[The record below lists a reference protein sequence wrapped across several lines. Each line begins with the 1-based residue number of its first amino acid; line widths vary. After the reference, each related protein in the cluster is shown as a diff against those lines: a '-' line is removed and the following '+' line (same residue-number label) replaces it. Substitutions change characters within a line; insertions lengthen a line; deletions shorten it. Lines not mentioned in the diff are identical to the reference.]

1 MSSTDKSYKRHKV
14 EAIPL
19 TFAFD
24 KKIHPDEYKNY
35 ISINQNRENKQIGVL
50 HNAISSLIQKQRP
63 RLQDE
68 FEKSNN
74 FRLSQDFGNQS
85 TLRSDTNKKRV
96 DTIYLPS
103 TSIYLTSKNSPS
115 RMESNQKLY
124 IPYDN
129 SAYTTPKNKSKDITL
144 GIMERRNND
153 LLMNQQSQQF
163 SSLGD
168 KISTNQSSPL
178 NKTTIMKNYS
188 LDHYQ
193 KPQLIGNYNVQKRS
207 KSSYVDQLEN
217 NNSLSKNQ
225 SSIEQDQL
233 ELCKKKCKINPE
245 DTFSQVIKKNKD
257 RNDILNYYLRDL
269 RKKSEQHD
277 YGKDYIQ
284 KKDSIK
290 KTQLFSKPAFQ
301 EIELEKM
308 IEYEN
313 EIDFRKQTQQTK
325 FNEFQ
330 DRFQNVKIEKKM
342 SNVLQSFYLAK
353 KNKETMN
360 KDSSI
365 NKSIQEM
372 QQNRSRLNSLENN
385 VSKKSV
391 NNSNYQCYF
400 NAQPHQAEQIKN
412 VAKESIKQLQEYF
425 KKFSNNLESRGVL
438 NDQINK
444 LRVESLYYARKN
456 KIQRSLEEKYGQITD
471 SIFSGEYQF
480 RPKKYNSK
488 KEFSQHLIDVITKPN
503 YQMGFNNN
511 SSNNN
516 INQHTQ
522 NETHSKNFLP
532 STSIKKS

>member
-1 MSSTDKSYKRHKV
+1 MSSTDKGYKRQKI

-74 FRLSQDFGNQS
+74 FRISQDFLNQS
-85 TLRSDTNKKRV
+85 TPKNDINKQRV

-115 RMESNQKLY
+115 RMDSYQKQY
-124 IPYDN
+124 IPQDY
-129 SAYTTPKNKSKDITL
+129 STYTTPKNKNTQIPL
-144 GIMERRNND
+144 GMLERRTND
-153 LLMNQQSQQF
+153 KLMNQQSLQF

-178 NKTTIMKNYS
+178 NKTAIMKNTS
-188 LDHYQ
+188 LERYQ
-193 KPQLIGNYNVQKRS
+193 KPSLIGNYNVQKRS

-217 NNSLSKNQ
+217 SNTLSKNQ

-290 KTQLFSKPAFQ
+290 KTQLFSKPAFRDG
-301 EIELEKM
+301 ELEKM

-313 EIDFRKQTQQTK
+313 EIDFKKQTQLTK
-325 FNEFQ
+325 INEFQ
-330 DRFQNVKIEKKM
+330 DKFQNVKVENKK
-342 SNVLQSFYLAK
+342 SDVLQSFYLAK
-353 KNKETMN
+353 KNKAMIN
-360 KDSSI
+360 RDNSI
-365 NKSIQEM
+365 NTTAQDM
-372 QQNRSRLNSLENN
+372 QQSRSRLNSLENN
-385 VSKKSV
+385 GSKKSG
-391 NNSNYQCYF
+391 NNSNYQSYF
-400 NAQPHQAEQIKN
+400 NTQPHGVEQIKN
-412 VAKESIKQLQEYF
+412 VAKESIKQLQAYF
-425 KKFSNNLESRGVL
+425 QKFSNNLDSRGVL

-456 KIQRSLEEKYGQITD
+456 KIQRNLEEKYGQITD
-471 SIFSGEYQF
+471 SIFNGDYLIK
-480 RPKKYNSK
+480 PKKYNSR

-503 YQMGFNNN
+503 YQLGFSTNNN
-511 SSNNN
+511 NNN
-516 INQHTQ
+516 QNIQNQTY
-522 NETHSKNFLP
+522 SKNFLL
-532 STSIKKS
+532 SQNVKKS